1 LLYECKISGKYLPEI
16 RIKCLWS
23 VEMAL
28 DTQPTIIPYDAPRK
42 DLYGVGEL
50 PPLGHVP
57 AQMHAWAIRR
67 ERHGNPDTAMQQEI
81 VDTPRIDSNEVLVL
95 VMAAGVNYNGV
106 WACLGQP
113 MSVFDVHQAPYAI
126 VGSDASGIVWAVGDK
141 VKRWKVGD
149 EVVIHCNQDDGDDE
163 ECNGGDP
170 MFSPSQ
176 RIWGYETP
184 DGSFAQ
190 FTRVQAQQLMP
201 RPRHLTWEES
211 ACYTLTLATA
221 YRMMFGHRPHIL
233 KPGDNVLVW
242 GASGGLGSYAIQL
255 VNTAGAN
262 AIGVISDEDKREFVM
277 GLGAKGVINRKEFS
291 CWGQMPIVN
300 SAEYKTWFNEVRRF
314 GKAIWDITG
323 KGVNVDMVFEHP
335 GEATI
340 PVSIFVVKR
349 GGMVVI
355 CAGTTGF
362 NLTLDARY
370 LWMHQK
376 RLQGSH
382 FANLKQAS
390 AANKLMVERRLDP
403 CLSEVFGWD
412 QIPEAHMK
420 MLRNEHKPGNMAVLV
435 QAPRSGLRTFDD
447 TLEASTER
455 A

>member
-1 LLYECKISGKYLPEI
+1 
-16 RIKCLWS
+16 
-23 VEMAL
+23 MAL
-28 DTQPTIIPYDAPRK
+28 DTRTAPSVPAAARK
-42 DLYGVGEL
+42 DLYAVGEM

-57 AQMHAWAIRR
+57 GRMHAWTIRR
-67 ERHGNPDTAMQQEI
+67 ERHGEPDTAMQMET
-81 VDTPRIDSNEVLVL
+81 VETPDIDSNEVLVL

-113 MSVFDVHQAPYAI
+113 ISPFDGHGAPFHIA
-126 VGSDASGIVWAVGDK
+126 GSDASGIVWAVGEK

-170 MFSPSQ
+170 MFSPTQ

-201 RPRHLTWEES
+201 RPRHLTWEEC

-255 VNTAGAN
+255 INTAGAN
-262 AIGVISDEDKREFVM
+262 AIGVISDEDKRDFVM
-277 GLGAKGVINRKEFS
+277 GLGAKGVINRKDFA
-291 CWGQMPIVN
+291 CWGQMPTVN
-300 SAEYKTWFNEVRRF
+300 TPEYKTWFNEVRRF

-340 PVSIFVVKR
+340 PVSMFVVKR

-403 CLSEVFGWD
+403 CMSEVFPWVD
-412 QIPEAHMK
+412 IPAAHMK

-435 QAPRSGLRTFDD
+435 QAPRAGLRTFDD
-447 TLEASTER
+447 AVEA
-455 A
+455 AAQG